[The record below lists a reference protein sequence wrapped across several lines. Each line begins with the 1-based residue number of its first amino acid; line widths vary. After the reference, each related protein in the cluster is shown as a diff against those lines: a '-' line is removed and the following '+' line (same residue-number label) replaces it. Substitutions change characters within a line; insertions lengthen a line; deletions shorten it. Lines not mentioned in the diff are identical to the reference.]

1 MFHGQMQLTS
11 ELSPLLC
18 LSLINTFYFAYLTFC
33 FKTVPFT
40 GCQLIQINW
49 GLQTQYIPELTKRY
63 TSSLDGI
70 LPSCFACNVG
80 LKLDSIFKCKD
91 KTWKASCDQIFTQ
104 QETLW
109 VKGGK
114 TLRVTAEA
122 SIRGKLRSSQ
132 ETANG
137 N

>member
-18 LSLINTFYFAYLTFC
+18 LSLIKLSILHTFTFC

-40 GCQLIQINW
+40 RCQLIQIDW
-49 GLQTQYIPELTKRY
+49 SLQTQYIPELTKRY
-63 TSSLDGI
+63 TSSLDDI

-80 LKLDSIFKCKD
+80 LKLDSILKCKD

-104 QETLW
+104 QKTLW
-109 VKGGK
+109 VKGGE

-122 SIRGKLRSSQ
+122 SIRGKPRSYQ